1 MQHLEVI
8 YLPSWCFFLVCGTRF
23 RGSLLFANFSGKVEG
38 FFANVERNAGN
49 VENCGAYVE
58 SFA

>member
-1 MQHLEVI
+1 MNWL
-8 YLPSWCFFLVCGTRF
+8 SGAFLVCGSLL
-23 RGSLLFANFSGKVEG
+23 GDSLLFADFSGKVEG

>member
-1 MQHLEVI
+1 MAFG
-8 YLPSWCFFLVCGTRF
+8 CFFLVY
-23 RGSLLFANFSGKVEG
+23 GSLLFADFPGKVEG